1 MNTIQEGQYLD
12 EMEAEVIRILGSLPP
27 TYFREYVA
35 IDYNIDSKDAALKYV
50 IGYKS

>member
-1 MNTIQEGQYLD
+1 VNEVKEDQYL
-12 EMEAEVIRILGSLPP
+12 EELETEIIRILGSLPP

-35 IDYNIDSKDAALKYV
+35 IDYNIEAKDAALKYV